1 VDHFT
6 ATLLSLPPELDI
18 ISDSIYSASPTLDG
32 RHFAQEFV
40 RRRKLAEKGLLP
52 PESSSVNGVGSVG
65 GGEAVNGMRE
75 GKREGFQVV
84 GKKRK
89 GGR

>member
-1 VDHFT
+1 M
-6 ATLLSLPPELDI
+6 
-18 ISDSIYSASPTLDG
+18 
-32 RHFAQEFV
+32 
-40 RRRKLAEKGLLP
+40 RRRKLAEKGQLP
-52 PESSSVNGVGSVG
+52 PDSNSVNGVGGVG

>member
-1 VDHFT
+1 M
-6 ATLLSLPPELDI
+6 
-18 ISDSIYSASPTLDG
+18 
-32 RHFAQEFV
+32 
-40 RRRKLAEKGLLP
+40 RRRKLAEKGVLP
-52 PESSSVNGVGSVG
+52 PESSSVNGVGSAG